1 MIKIYKIMLLRYLLM
16 KKFYYLI
23 CLLLLLLM
31 GILFFNCYSN
41 SILLNSN
48 LRKIEA
54 VKTVNKVKNQKLA
67 LININTAGVDELT
80 KLTGIGNKKALE
92 IIEYRNKN
100 GKFTNIEDIKKVKG
114 IGEKSFNKIKD
125 RIALED

>member
-48 LRKIEA
+48 LREIED
-54 VKTVNKVKNQKLA
+54 VKTVNKVFDFQL
-67 LININTAGVDELT
+67 
-80 KLTGIGNKKALE
+80 
-92 IIEYRNKN
+92 Y
-100 GKFTNIEDIKKVKG
+100 
-114 IGEKSFNKIKD
+114 
-125 RIALED
+125 

>member
-1 MIKIYKIMLLRYLLM
+1 M

-48 LRKIEA
+48 LKEIEA